1 MEIQE
6 GKRSLWWS
14 FRIFPICIPLIPAL
28 LSHYGSIHSGPL
40 LNAYS
45 AGPVTAGFPWMSKK
59 DAQEEV
65 KDNVDESGETVS
77 LLNGKQRRFLIAH
90 IAHGISNVLDL
101 PPDTVGH
108 ADE

>member
-1 MEIQE
+1 MSKNPAEQNVVAD
-6 GKRSLWWS
+6 GDFGTHRKSLM
-14 FRIFPICIPLIPAL
+14 IFPILPYL

-40 LNAYS
+40 LNTDS

-65 KDNVDESGETVS
+65 KEDVDESGETVS

-90 IAHGISNVLDL
+90 GISNARNIFHLRL
-101 PPDTVGH
+101 
-108 ADE
+108 

>member
-1 MEIQE
+1 
-6 GKRSLWWS
+6 
-14 FRIFPICIPLIPAL
+14 
-28 LSHYGSIHSGPL
+28 
-40 LNAYS
+40 
-45 AGPVTAGFPWMSKK
+45 MSKK

-77 LLNGKQRRFLIAH
+77 LLNGKQRRFLLAH